1 MRQCG
6 FAAPKSEQAHA
17 YLWLR
22 LSNCGHPDL
31 AHAGV
36 ELNDLRSQRNWADYD
51 FDLSMDQS
59 TAADFVQAAR
69 DVVSLLEQA
78 AALPTVQSQITAVIR
93 VYERDVLVNVTWQPS
108 ELNALRGPDRDGDAQ
123 DRVDGQSWPGSEDG
137 AGLTTDIEGGPA

>member
-1 MRQCG
+1 MSSRDLLEVADDLLGGLKEAHWRSAVSRAYYAAFHEARRLLRQCG

-93 VYERDVLVNVTWQPS
+93 VYERDVLVNVTWQP
-108 ELNALRGPDRDGDAQ
+108 
-123 DRVDGQSWPGSEDG
+123 
-137 AGLTTDIEGGPA
+137 